1 MAGLAEEWQ
10 VIVLSHHGHLRDV
23 AGAVDGVSVAELS
36 SAPEL
41 EVARSAEEVRDAVR
55 QAAPAPVGAVRAV
68 SPKAGGVNVAAV
80 REWARANGRQ
90 VADRGRI
97 PADVVEAYE
106 LAHR

>member
-1 MAGLAEEWQ
+1 M
-10 VIVLSHHGHLRDV
+10 LSHHGHLRDV
-23 AGAVDGVSVAELS
+23 AASLGGGVSVATLS

-55 QAAPAPVGAVRAV
+55 QAAPVAVGAARVAA
-68 SPKAGGVNVAAV
+68 PKATNLAAV